1 MTDNHNCISKIY
13 LFRDAFSS
21 GGTLAMSLE
30 HEMFHANL
38 CSVGIEGYGRH
49 ESAIANWA
57 PQASS

>member
-1 MTDNHNCISKIY
+1 M
-13 LFRDAFSS
+13 FRDAFSS

-38 CSVGIEGYGRH
+38 YSVEIEGYGRH